1 MTRLRNWLRTRLP
14 APVVDRMRDTPF
26 WSDLVAPLSH
36 RPRAVVNALRQRGR
50 FDDVERFCLFV
61 GYPRSGHT
69 LLGSLINA
77 HREALISHELNAL
90 RFVHAGLTRAE
101 IYALIL
107 ERDRWF
113 AGLGRNWTDYDYTV
127 PGQWH
132 GRWERLRVIGDKRG
146 GGSAVLLA
154 RYPDLIDR
162 LRDKVGVPVVALHHV
177 RNPFDNIATIARR
190 DERPLADAAAMYF
203 DLAEAAHAAL
213 ERLPSDARLLIHH
226 EDLVAD
232 PGATLDRVTA
242 ALGLSPDP
250 AWRAA
255 CAARIFPS
263 ARRTRDQVSWSP
275 ELEATVRSRMA
286 AFPHLARYG
295 A

>member
-1 MTRLRNWLRTRLP
+1 
-14 APVVDRMRDTPF
+14 MRDTPI
-26 WSDLVAPLSH
+26 WSDLIAPLSH
-36 RPRAVVNALRQRGR
+36 RPRAALNALRTRGR
-50 FDDVERFCLFV
+50 FEDVERFCLFI

-77 HREALISHELNAL
+77 HRETLISHELNAL
-90 RFVHAGLTRAE
+90 RFVNARFTRAE
-101 IYALIL
+101 LYALIL

-113 AGLGRNWTDYDYTV
+113 AGLDRHWTGYDYTV

-146 GGSAVLLA
+146 GGSAALLS
-154 RYPDLIDR
+154 RHPDLLDR
-162 LRDKVGVPVVALHHV
+162 LQRTVGVPILAIHHV
-177 RNPFDNIATIARR
+177 RDPFDNIATISRR
-190 DERPLADAAAMYF
+190 DERPLADAIAMYF
-203 DLAEAAHAAL
+203 GLAEAATAAL
-213 ERLPSDARLLIHH
+213 DRLPPDAQLLVYH

-232 PGATLDRVTA
+232 PGATLDRVAA
-242 ALGLSPDP
+242 ALGLTPDP
-250 AWRAA
+250 AWREA

-263 ARRTRDQVSWSP
+263 ARRTRDTVPWTP
-275 ELEATVRSRMA
+275 DLEATVRSHMA